1 MSPGLTLLLGFLLRS
16 DFFPERVVVH
26 ESVEVEGA
34 VQMVGFVF
42 EGLSEQVA
50 CCANAKLLAV
60 DVEGADADLLRAH
73 DCASV
78 AGYAQAAFALDFSFA
93 FLAHDLWV
101 DEDGGFVVVWQLDD
115 RHAHGDAYLVGGQ
128 SDAAL
133 GVHGFDHVIY
143 ELADAPVDVLYLL
156 RLASKHGVWH
166 LDERQDRQRG
176 YSPRAGLRVYEPVQD
191 ARATICPSILD
202 SASGP
207 PKLSW
212 SPSVST
218 SKAYKVM

>member
-1 MSPGLTLLLGFLLRS
+1 MHPGLTLLLGLSLRS

-26 ESVEVEGA
+26 ESVEVESA

-50 CCANAKLLAV
+50 CCADTKLLAV

-78 AGYAQAAFALDFSFA
+78 AGYAQAAFTLDFSFA
-93 FLAHDLWV
+93 FLAHDFWV

-176 YSPRAGLRVYEPVQD
+176 YSPRAGLRV
-191 ARATICPSILD
+191 
-202 SASGP
+202 
-207 PKLSW
+207 
-212 SPSVST
+212 
-218 SKAYKVM
+218 